1 MTMMVIEADKPFLQL
16 QRQRRKG
23 YREGLTKILRK
34 ENSENKKEEKQ
45 KREESW
51 EITKD
56 VKVIRVT
63 HMLGHSGSEERN
75 DGMNDISPDFLP
87 KPKRQ

>member
-45 KREESW
+45 KREES
-51 EITKD
+51 
-56 VKVIRVT
+56 
-63 HMLGHSGSEERN
+63 
-75 DGMNDISPDFLP
+75 
-87 KPKRQ
+87 